1 MTADSPLVINAQLA
15 IPRRELTFSTSRAS
29 GPGGQNVN
37 KVESRVV
44 LAFDVDASPSLDD
57 RQKDL
62 VRSRLATRVTRA
74 GLLRVASQRHR
85 TQAANR
91 RAAEER
97 FVELL
102 AQALRER
109 PRRRKTTASRAAR
122 RRRLEGKRQRS
133 QLKDS
138 RRKPPPE

>member
-1 MTADSPLVINAQLA
+1 LCADNHLVIDSNLA
-15 IPRRELTFSTSRAS
+15 IPRGELDFSASRSS

-44 LAFDVDASPSLDD
+44 LAFDVDGSPSLSE
-57 RQKDL
+57 RQKEL
-62 VRSRLATRVTRA
+62 VHRRLATRVTRA
-74 GLLRVASQRHR
+74 GVLRVASQRHR

-102 AQALRER
+102 AAALVE
-109 PRRRKTTASRAAR
+109 PRRRRATAAPAQAR

-133 QLKDS
+133 ELKDS
-138 RRKPPPE
+138 RRKPSPD